1 MKRCKLIGLTG
12 QSGAGKSTVLRYL
25 EKAGFASFDSDGAV
39 RQLYTPGS
47 PCLRAVAAEFG
58 NDILLGDGSLNRGLL
73 AQRAFSSRENTRRLN
88 GLVHPFVTAML
99 LKKIKEER
107 PESLVIDAP
116 QLFESDID
124 AMCDI
129 IISVTAGDDIR
140 LKRIISRDR
149 ITEAQAIQRMNA
161 QLGEDF
167 FRANSDFVIENND
180 SEAELSAK
188 TAQIIKALLQR

>member
-1 MKRCKLIGLTG
+1 LKRCKLIGLTG

-25 EKAGFASFDSDGAV
+25 EKAGLGSFDSDGAV

-47 PCLRAVAAEFG
+47 ACLRAVAAEFG
-58 NDILLGDGSLNRGLL
+58 NDILLENGNLNRGLL
-73 AQRAFSSRENTRRLN
+73 AQKAFSSGENTRRLN
-88 GLVHPFVTAML
+88 GLVHPFVTALL

-107 PESLVIDAP
+107 PEVLVIDAP

-129 IISVTAGDDIR
+129 IISVTANDDIR
-140 LKRIISRDR
+140 LKRIISRDS
-149 ITEAQAIQRMNA
+149 ITEAQARQRMNA
-161 QLGEDF
+161 QLSEEF
-167 FRANSDFVIENND
+167 FRANSDFVIENNG

-188 TAQIIKALLQR
+188 TAQIIESLHFR